1 MAPRDW
7 HRTRSKVESEHRV
20 FRVRKDAAVSPRT
33 GVEHEFAILEADDQ
47 VAVVA
52 LTEEDRLVLVRQYRH
67 GLREVTLELPG
78 GLIDEGMSPEE
89 SGRAELR
96 QETGYGGGV
105 WTPLGRL
112 ALLPAVFTNHVHVF
126 LARGV
131 RLLGEPELDP
141 GEDIA
146 TDLVPVAEARRMVM
160 RGEIVHAPVVGALFL
175 WELEAAD
182 GRLGSVP
189 APRSGG
195 EVAASGADHEATA
208 VPGSPLVAASVEA
221 ASVEAAPSDAVP
233 SDAAPLPLRDRIM
246 ALLRTHFTATVA
258 TVGVAGSAGL
268 ADGVDPTVASEDGL
282 PHAATVFYAADH
294 RGRLV
299 FLSKADSRHG
309 RDIGAGGPVAVTV
322 AREYADWRDI
332 QGVQLWGHAEPLRG
346 AAKARAMA
354 VYLGRFPFVSAL
366 LEDPRLAARLRG
378 IEVYRVTPRRAALT
392 DNRQGPFGREVL
404 EDL

>member
-1 MAPRDW
+1 MTPRDW
-7 HRTRSKVESEHRV
+7 HRTRSNVESEHRV

-33 GVEHEFAILEADDQ
+33 GVEHEFNILEADDQ

-52 LTEEDRLVLVRQYRH
+52 LTEDDRLVLVRQYRH

-89 SGRAELR
+89 SARAELR
-96 QETGYGGGV
+96 QETGYGGGE
-105 WTPLGRL
+105 WTALGCL
-112 ALLPAVFTNHVHVF
+112 AVLPAVFTNHVHVF

-131 RLLGEPELDP
+131 RHLGEPEFDP

-146 TDLVPVAEARRMVM
+146 TDLVPLAEARRMVM

-175 WELEAAD
+175 WELGAECGPPGPPGAA
-182 GRLGSVP
+182 
-189 APRSGG
+189 
-195 EVAASGADHEATA
+195 VAEHEPTA
-208 VPGSPLVAASVEA
+208 MPGSP
-221 ASVEAAPSDAVP
+221 
-233 SDAAPLPLRDRIM
+233 AAPLASVIPLRDRVL

-258 TVGVAGSAGL
+258 TVG
-268 ADGVDPTVASEDGL
+268 EDGL
-282 PHAATVFYAADH
+282 PHAATVFYAADGN
-294 RGRLV
+294 GRLV

-309 RDIGAGGPVAVTV
+309 GDIGARGPVAVTV

-332 QGVQLWGHAEPLRG
+332 QGVQLWGDAEVLRG

-354 VYLGRFPFVSAL
+354 VYLRRFPFVSGL

-378 IEVYRVTPRRAALT
+378 IEVYRVTSSRAALT